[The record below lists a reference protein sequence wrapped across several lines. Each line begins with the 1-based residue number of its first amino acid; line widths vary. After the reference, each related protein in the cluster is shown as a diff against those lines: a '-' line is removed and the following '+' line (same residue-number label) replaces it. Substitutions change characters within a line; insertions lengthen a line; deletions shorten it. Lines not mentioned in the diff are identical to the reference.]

1 MDYVQPSQVVASMVE
16 AGTVKADTDV
26 VRTVI
31 RSVLAGAIL
40 ACATTFAFTASDQTG
55 VGLAGTLVFPVGFV
69 LIVLL
74 GLELVTGSFALVP
87 LAVLEKRCTARRMF
101 TVFGWAILGHVIGC
115 LVYAGLYAL
124 AVTKMGTDFDSS
136 VVRMIVRASEAKT
149 VAYKNM
155 GADGLLL
162 VFIKAV
168 LCNWLVTLGAIV
180 AMVSSS
186 VIGKIAA
193 MWLPIV
199 MFFGQGFEHAVVN
212 LFVIPA
218 GMMLGAD
225 VGLSDWWIWNQIPV
239 FFGNFVGGALGTGLL
254 FYAAQKRPVWFDR
267 FAALAS
273 ERHEERKR
281 EVQIL

>member
-1 MDYVQPSQVVASMVE
+1 MDYVQPSQVAVSMVE
-16 AGTVKADTDV
+16 AGTTKADTDV
-26 VRTVI
+26 VRTVV

-40 ACATTFAFTASDQTG
+40 ACATTLAFTASDQTG

-87 LAVLEKRCTARRMF
+87 LAVLEKRCTVRRMF
-101 TVFGWAILGHVIGC
+101 AVFGWAIAGHLIGC

-124 AVTKMGTDFDSS
+124 AATKMGTDFGGS

-149 VAYKNM
+149 IAYKNM
-155 GADGLLL
+155 GVDGLLL

-168 LCNWLVTLGAIV
+168 LCNWLVTLGAVV

-186 VIGKIAA
+186 AIGKIAA
-193 MWLPIV
+193 MWLPIM

-218 GMMLGAD
+218 GMMLGAK
-225 VGLSDWWIWNQIPV
+225 VGLFDWWIWNQIPV
-239 FFGNFVGGALGTGLL
+239 FLGNFIGGALGTGLL
-254 FYAAQKRPVWFDR
+254 FYAAQKRLNWFDR
-267 FAALAS
+267 FATSVSGRA
-273 ERHEERKR
+273 EERKR
-281 EVQIL
+281 EARVL